1 MANRRCAV
9 KRLRVDAK
17 RRTRNLKIKR
27 ELKKA
32 VKTFQSLVTEKKSE
46 EAKKQY
52 SKVSSLLDKAAKKNV
67 IHANMAN
74 RKKSRLAVR
83 IPAKAA

>member
-17 RRTRNLKIKR
+17 RHERNLKIKR

-32 VKTFQSLVTEKKSE
+32 IKTFQSLVTEKNSAEPGNSITKSLPFSI
-46 EAKKQY
+46 KPRKRT
-52 SKVSSLLDKAAKKNV
+52 SSTRIWRAGKNHV
-67 IHANMAN
+67 
-74 RKKSRLAVR
+74 
-83 IPAKAA
+83 

>member
-1 MANRRCAV
+1 V

-17 RRTRNLKIKR
+17 RHERNLKIKR

-32 VKTFQSLVTEKKSE
+32 IKTFQSLVTEKNSA
-46 EAKKQY
+46 EARKQY
-52 SKVSSLLDKAAKKNV
+52 NKVASLLDKAAKKNI
-67 IHANMAN
+67 IHANMAS

>member
-17 RRTRNLKIKR
+17 RHERNLKIKR

-32 VKTFQSLVTEKKSE
+32 IKTFQSLVTEKNSA
-46 EAKKQY
+46 EARKQY
-52 SKVSSLLDKAAKKNV
+52 NKVASLLDKAAKKNI
-67 IHANMAN
+67 IHANMAS